1 MMKRFYW
8 QVSALFLLSV
18 MFTALDWVKFQPVHV
33 VHAQAPVPC
42 TIQGTF
48 TASGTSAQIDN
59 RRTGCYQWRVN
70 YASTGF
76 SVISIQLE
84 EAPDA
89 GGVPGTWAAFTGS
102 SVVVDGSNPSTSTNS
117 AIIGVHS
124 GAAWVRLNLAT
135 ATGTGQVTYQVW
147 GANSTPNFNPP
158 VGSSGSTG
166 PTGATGATGS
176 SGSAGA
182 TGATG
187 PTGSGST
194 GATGPT
200 GSTGATGATGSGGS
214 GGLTQISQTV
224 LVAPAATVTFSAIP
238 GTYSSLQVVISA
250 ASSDAADTDAFTFSA
265 NGDGTSGH
273 YYGTQLFSNSGGTGS
288 AGNTA
293 TTPGNA
299 FGNTGGGNAGISIP
313 GSTSAFTGGSA
324 IITFPGYAGIILQK
338 TAVILGSGN
347 ASNNKAQVVM
357 AAWNWLSTSAITSIT
372 FTCTGGN
379 FVTGSVFT
387 LYGMQ

>member
-18 MFTALDWVKFQPVHV
+18 MFTALDWVKPVHV

-124 GAAWVRLNLAT
+124 AAAWVRLNLAT

-158 VGSSGSTG
+158 VGGSGGATGPTGATGATGNNGSAGATG

-176 SGSAGA
+176 
-182 TGATG
+182 
-187 PTGSGST
+187 
-194 GATGPT
+194 
-200 GSTGATGATGSGGS
+200 GSGGGPTTQTDVS
-214 GGLTQISQTV
+214 TSRVLGTVYHNTTGKPLYVNVSVSLT
-224 LVAPAATVTFSAIP
+224 AT
-238 GTYSSLQVVISA
+238 
-250 ASSDAADTDAFTFSA
+250 
-265 NGDGTSGH
+265 
-273 YYGTQLFSNSGGTGS
+273 
-288 AGNTA
+288 NTA
-293 TTPGNA
+293 VQAVTDSSATPTLIVCSRYVDFNPTDDQSPFSFIVLPGNYYKVY
-299 FGNTGGGNAGISIP
+299 
-313 GSTSAFTGGSA
+313 GS
-324 IITFPGYAGIILQK
+324 
-338 TAVILGSGN
+338 LGSGQ
-347 ASNNKAQVVM
+347 AISNWIE
-357 AAWNWLSTSAITSIT
+357 WN
-372 FTCTGGN
+372 
-379 FVTGSVFT
+379 
-387 LYGMQ
+387 